1 MSDFGLG
8 GNQIAKQMYETAS
21 AIPTNYREPTI
32 RERIGLAVERAQQQ
46 LADAQRMAE
55 LFDKNPDLE
64 ELINLMN
71 KGKI

>member
-8 GNQIAKQMYETAS
+8 GHLEKAYATQS
-21 AIPTNYREPTI
+21 PVPTNYREPTI
-32 RERIGLAVERAQQQ
+32 RERIGLAVEKAQQQ

-71 KGKI
+71 KGRV